1 MPSSLELTETIRQLI
16 DVITTRSMRER
27 SHFVK
32 ASGLSMPQ
40 FGILMHLYYS
50 NNCGISLL
58 GEHMDISAPAAS
70 QLVDRLVQHGLVERT
85 EDPNDRRAKQ
95 LTLTPKGREL
105 IETGL
110 TARTRWVD
118 ELVMSLKPEDY
129 DQVAAVLSKLT
140 EAVRDLEQSKVKE

>member
-1 MPSSLELTETIRQLI
+1 MTSSSELTETIRQLM

-50 NNCGISLL
+50 TNCGISHL
-58 GEHMDISAPAAS
+58 GEYMDISAPAAS
-70 QLVDRLVQHGLVERT
+70 QIVDRLVQHGLVERT

-95 LTLTPKGREL
+95 LTLTPKGLEL
-105 IETGL
+105 IETGI

-118 ELVMSLKPEDY
+118 DLVKSLALEDY
-129 DQVAAVLSKLT
+129 DKIASTFGKLT
-140 EAVRDLEQSKVKE
+140 EVVQALEQPKLKT

>member
-1 MPSSLELTETIRQLI
+1 MPSSPELTEAIRQLM

-40 FGILMHLYYS
+40 FGILIHLYYS
-50 NNCGISLL
+50 NNCGISHL

-118 ELVMSLKPEDY
+118 ELVRSLKPEDY
-129 DQVAAVLSKLT
+129 DLVAATLSKLT